1 MSLFSISEKNQIATR
16 SKKVFGEKIYTW
28 DTLSESWKQ
37 LTGIAGDDLV
47 LPEYLKTTRI
57 DFDDKVV
64 IDGEKITMG
73 PDTKIT
79 FPSVDITDEFL
90 TTVGSTIQDLDFRTT
105 ANTTKLQGMR
115 VIPSGISFVTKDGEV
130 VLKEE
135 GLRVQAYAP
144 NPMPVYPSTLLDMTR
159 LNFEKTTGDRTWVD
173 YDRAKMLGQLE
184 NKLEVTEGED
194 GAIDF
199 KPNTALKLSA
209 AKAAPT
215 LESKRML
222 VVDSTTKLV
231 SHAEI
236 PDSAAALPEYLEPS
250 YIFMPNHEL
259 PSSAI
264 VAPGNDEVKAY
275 FLARDVV
282 GLAPTSTR
290 MSADGITFHEGG
302 NTNPDQDILIDF
314 DDARRLKTMRG
325 AQENTFEWPTYA
337 VAGGTARSVVSNTRI
352 SGFNKPIHDFNNAL
366 QKVGDT
372 LWIDLSQWNATVSNS
387 LETSRGIILTCDAF
401 GFATPQWA
409 AEYVYPGVTT
419 TAQNVYVS
427 NTNSSIEKHCV
438 FIAFQKVAGGDIS
451 INGWLRLAIVG
462 LRLALPNDD
471 LITGAASPTTE
482 VMP

>member
-16 SKKVFGEKIYTW
+16 AKKSFAEKAYVW
-28 DTLSESWKQ
+28 DTLTESWKQ
-37 LTGIAGDDLV
+37 ITGVAGDVV
-47 LPEYLKTTRI
+47 LPEYLKTTKI
-57 DFDDKVV
+57 NFENQVV

-73 PDTKIT
+73 EGTKISFHNKDLT
-79 FPSVDITDEFL
+79 GGFL
-90 TTVGSTIQDLDFRTT
+90 LEMEAGILILHDMVLE
-105 ANTTKLQGMR
+105 NTEKLENVR
-115 VIPSGISFVTKDGEV
+115 VIPQGLSIVADDREV
-130 VLKEE
+130 VLKED
-135 GLRVQAYAP
+135 GLTFQAYAP
-144 NPMPVYPSTLLDMTR
+144 NPMPVFPATR
-159 LNFEKTTGDRTWVD
+159 LNENRLYFENSPTEKAWLD
-173 YDRAKMLGQLE
+173 YDKTKLLTQLE
-184 NKLEVTEGED
+184 NYLNVTEGED

-209 AKAAPT
+209 ATAAPT

-236 PDSAAALPEYLEPS
+236 PASAEPLPDYLEPS

-302 NTNPDQDILIDF
+302 NTNPDHDILIDF

-325 AQENTFEWPTYA
+325 SQENTWDCPSYS
-337 VAGGTARSVVSNTRI
+337 VMGGTARSVVSNTRI
-352 SGFNKPIHDFNNAL
+352 TGFNKPINDFGKAL
-366 QKVGDT
+366 QKVGDV
-372 LWIDLSQWNATVSNS
+372 LWINLAAWNATVSNS

-401 GFATPQWA
+401 DWATPQWA
-409 AEYVYPGVTT
+409 AEYAYPGVTT
-419 TAQNVYVS
+419 TAQNIYVS
-427 NTNSSIEKHCV
+427 NTNSSVEKHCLFV
-438 FIAFQKVAGGDIS
+438 CFQKVAGGDIS
-451 INGWLRLAIVG
+451 IDGWVRIAIVG
-462 LRLALPNDD
+462 LRLPIPNDD
-471 LITGAASPTTE
+471 LITGTASPTTE
-482 VMP
+482 TLP